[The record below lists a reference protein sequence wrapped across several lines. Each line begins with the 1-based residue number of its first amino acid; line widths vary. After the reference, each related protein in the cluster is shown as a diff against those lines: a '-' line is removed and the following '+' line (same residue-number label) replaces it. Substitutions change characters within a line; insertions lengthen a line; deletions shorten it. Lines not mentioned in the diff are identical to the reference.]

1 MIETLLALALSL
13 LIAAQDPKVTP
24 ELRQH
29 AIEVATF
36 AIQYAENPVNTTQVV
51 ETAVGGTEITVP
63 MVTPQIVATSS
74 KLKIESNTN
83 FEFTGGNCVTIPFTL
98 TSDSAVSFVNP
109 ETGAT
114 ETKQSPATFLYRPQS
129 TSTKQTLLFTSGE
142 DRVFTEITL
151 GQSALEKATVG
162 RSVEEAQAHL
172 MKDAIRTD
180 KYTGKCI

>member
-63 MVTPQIVATSS
+63 MVTPQVVATSS
-74 KLKIESNTN
+74 KLKLESNTN

-142 DRVFTEITL
+142 DRVFAEVTI